1 VRYNGAKKRVI
12 QSRFYD
18 YLATEKKTHDIII
31 CEDAKEAAALH
42 DVAQFFER
50 DVVVLPD
57 FRAAY
62 LDDLRSYV
70 EELHQLFDALRRY
83 EASGGKALVIAPYKT
98 LLFPFPKPELLQA
111 QILEFGAT
119 IKLAAFKDQML
130 QWGYTFVDIVQV
142 EGEIS
147 FRGDI
152 LDIFVPSQP
161 HPWRIS
167 LFDEEIE
174 EIKAFETETQRTSG
188 DEVDAVTLTP
198 AFYALDAQ
206 QYDAVMAQV
215 ESSQSD
221 SFVKDIAA
229 LGYWY
234 LGDMAAPF
242 LEGRRAASIKP
253 MEALIDEAYI
263 LNNPQ
268 VDRTLFEGLHVI
280 PESERY
286 KELAVTDVP
295 TLLKVHEKKKITLI
309 ASSDAQIKGAGVYDT
324 SALHVRQSG
333 IILSLISDDEVI
345 ISLNKPVKKKR
356 RRKTSIILDDL
367 KPGDYVVHEEYG
379 VGIFEAIEQAQI
391 LGGIKDF
398 VKIRYQG
405 DDKVLL
411 PVENLDSI
419 DRYLA
424 SGGVPALD
432 RLGKGGF
439 TKLKESVRKRLF
451 EIAGE
456 IINTA
461 AARAL
466 IQAPVI
472 ATNTRDLEAFQKLA
486 GFEYT
491 PDQSEAINEI
501 VADLGSGQI
510 MDRLLSGDV
519 GFGKTEVAM
528 NAIFATVRAGYQAA
542 LIVPTTLL
550 SSQHF
555 HSIEQRFA
563 DSGIGIAKLDR
574 FVTPKYKK
582 AVLAALASGD
592 VQIVVGTHALFGT
605 KFQKLG
611 LVIIDE
617 EHKFGVKQKEKL
629 KQLYEKVHLLSMS
642 ATPIPRSLNQALSSI
657 KTMSQLLTPP
667 SERQG
672 VRTFVK
678 AYDEK
683 LIKEVILRELR
694 RGGQV
699 FYVHNSI
706 DHMPIKAGELK
717 KILPNLRV
725 LMLHSKVSATETE
738 EELLK
743 FEAGQY
749 DLMLAT
755 SIIESGIHMPRVNT
769 MVIDGADRFGI
780 ADLHQLRGRVGRG
793 NQEGFAYFI
802 VEDRETLTDEAK
814 KRLVAL
820 ESNSFLGSGSVLAYH
835 DLEIRGG
842 GNLVGD
848 AQSGHIKNIGYSL
861 YLKMLEDAIKE
872 LSNTRETVKMK
883 VDIKLA
889 ISAYL
894 SDEIITTDRLRLE
907 LYRRLSQ
914 CEDPTEIYEV
924 EEETIDRF
932 GKLDTPTKQFF
943 ELMVIKLL
951 ALQKKIRLISSYGQ
965 NITIEYQ
972 NGSKELIKSD
982 SKDDD
987 DIIKAVLYYLRN
999 VKPQKL

>member
-1 VRYNGAKKRVI
+1 MN
-12 QSRFYD
+12 QSRLYEHFKSGSFD
-18 YLATEKKTHDIII
+18 LDLII
-31 CEDAKEAAALH
+31 CEDAKEAHELA
-42 DVAQFFER
+42 DVAAYFER
-50 DVVVLPD
+50 DVIRFPD
-57 FRAAY
+57 LRVAY
-62 LDDLRSYV
+62 LDDLRAYG
-70 EELHQLFDALRRY
+70 EELTQLFGALRY
-83 EASGGKALVIAPYKT
+83 YATCKHKPLVIAPFKS
-98 LLFPFPKPELLQA
+98 LLFPFPKPELLEGMS
-111 QILEFGAT
+111 LEFGT
-119 IKLAAFKDQML
+119 TVSLAAFKEQML
-130 QWGYTFVDIVQV
+130 RWGYSFVDIVQV

-152 LDIFVPSQP
+152 FDIFIPSHE
-161 HPWRIS
+161 HPYRIS

-174 EIKAFETETQRTSG
+174 EIKAFETETQRTQG
-188 DEVDAVTLTP
+188 DEIESIAIVP
-198 AFYALDAQ
+198 AFYALDEVAYEALHVKVTQ
-206 QYDAVMAQV
+206 
-215 ESSQSD
+215 SSSD
-221 SFVKDIAA
+221 SFVKDIAS
-229 LGYWY
+229 LGFWY
-234 LGDMAAPF
+234 LDDLAEPF
-242 LEGRRAASIKP
+242 LRGKKAAFIKP
-253 MEALIDEAYI
+253 MQELLDEAYI
-263 LNNPQ
+263 LNTPQ
-268 VDRTLFEGLHVI
+268 VDKALFEALHVI
-280 PESERY
+280 PEATHY
-286 KELAVTDVP
+286 KALGVTDVP
-295 TLLKVHEKKKITLI
+295 TLLKVHQKKKITLI
-309 ASSDAQIKGAGVYDT
+309 ASSEAQVKAAGIYDT
-324 SALHVRQSG
+324 TSLHVKSSP
-333 IILSLISDDEVI
+333 IIVNMIGDDELV
-345 ISLNKPVKKKR
+345 ISLNKSVKKKR
-356 RRKTSIILDDL
+356 RRKSSIILDDL

-379 VGIFEAIEQAQI
+379 VGIFEVIEQAEI
-391 LGGIKDF
+391 LGGVKDF
-398 VKIRYQG
+398 IKIRYQG
-405 DDKVLL
+405 DDRVLL

-419 DRYLA
+419 DRYIA

-439 TKLKESVRKRLF
+439 VKLKESVRKRLF

-466 IQAPVI
+466 IKAPMI
-472 ATNTRDLEAFQKLA
+472 QTSRSDLKAFQKLA

-491 PDQSEAINEI
+491 DDQSSSIDEI
-501 VADLGSGQI
+501 ITDLGSGQI

-542 LIVPTTLL
+542 LVVPTTLL
-550 SSQHF
+550 SAQHF
-555 HSIEQRFA
+555 NSISERFA
-563 DSGIGIAKLDR
+563 DSGIPMAKLDR
-574 FVTPKYKK
+574 FVTSAQKK
-582 AVLAALASGD
+582 KVLSALSSGD
-592 VQIVVGTHALFGT
+592 IQVVVGTHALFGT
-605 KFQKLG
+605 TFNKLG

-629 KQLYEKVHLLSMS
+629 KQMYERVHLLSMS

-683 LIKEVILRELR
+683 LIKEVIMRELR

-706 DHMPIKAGELK
+706 DHMPIKEGELK
-717 KILPNLRV
+717 AIMPHLRI

-738 EELLK
+738 KELLK
-743 FEAGQY
+743 FQNGEY

-769 MVIDGADRFGI
+769 MLIDGADRFGI

-793 NQEGFAYFI
+793 SSEGFAYFI
-802 VEDRETLTDEAK
+802 VEDRDKLTDEAK

-842 GNLVGD
+842 GNLIGD

-872 LSNTRETVKMK
+872 LSNTQESVKAK

-914 CEDPTEIYEV
+914 CEEPSEVYEI
-924 EEETIDRF
+924 EEETVDRF
-932 GKLDTPTKQFF
+932 GALDTPSKQFF

-951 ALQKKIRLISSYGQ
+951 SLDKKIKTISSYGQ
-965 NITIEYQ
+965 NITIEYA
-972 NGSKELIKSD
+972 NASKEYLKSD

-987 DIIKAVLYYLRN
+987 DIIKAVLHYLRSA
-999 VKPQKL
+999 KPKQL

>member
-1 VRYNGAKKRVI
+1 MI
-12 QSRFYD
+12 QSRFYE
-18 YLATEKKTHDIII
+18 YLKNEKKGALEVLI
-31 CEDAKEAAALH
+31 CEDTKEANELR
-42 DVAQFFER
+42 DVANFFEC
-50 DVVVLPD
+50 DVLVFPD
-57 FRAAY
+57 LRAVY
-62 LDDLRSYV
+62 LDDLRSYR
-70 EELHQLFDALRRY
+70 EELSQLFNALRDY
-83 EASGGKALVIAPYKT
+83 YSADVKPLVIAPLRT
-98 LLFPFPKPELLQA
+98 LLFPLPKAELLEGME
-111 QILEFGAT
+111 LEFGAS
-119 IKLAAFKDQML
+119 IDLQSFKEQML

-152 LDIFVPSQP
+152 FDIFVPSQP
-161 HPWRIS
+161 HPFRVS
-167 LFDEEIE
+167 LFDVEIE
-174 EIKAFETETQRTSG
+174 EIKPFITESQRTTG
-188 DEVDAVTLTP
+188 EECDLLKIVP
-198 AFYALDAQ
+198 AFYALD
-206 QYDAVMAQV
+206 
-215 ESSQSD
+215 ESSFERINTLIDSSESD
-221 SFVKDIAA
+221 SFVKDIAS
-229 LGYWY
+229 LGFWY
-234 LGDMAAPF
+234 LEEKAERF
-242 LEGRRAASIKP
+242 LADKKALLIKP
-253 MEALIDEAYI
+253 MSEQIKESFALNEVLPDQEY
-263 LNNPQ
+263 
-268 VDRTLFEGLHVI
+268 FETLHVI
-280 PESERY
+280 AEASHHLC
-286 KELAVTDVP
+286 LAVTDIP
-295 TLLKVHEKKKITLI
+295 TLLKVHKKKKITLI
-309 ASSDAQIKGAGVYDT
+309 AINEAQIKAAGIYET
-324 SALHVRQSG
+324 QGLHVKKSPL
-333 IILSLISDDEVI
+333 ILNIISDDEVV
-345 ISLNKPVKKKR
+345 ISLNKPAKKR
-356 RRKTSIILDDL
+356 RRRKSSIILDDL

-379 VGIFEAIEQAQI
+379 VGIFEKIEQAEI
-391 LGGIKDF
+391 LGGAKDF

-405 DDKVLL
+405 DDRVLL
-411 PVENLDSI
+411 PVENLDTI
-419 DRYLA
+419 DRYIA
-424 SGGVPALD
+424 SGSLPALD

-439 TKLKESVRKRLF
+439 GKLKEKVKKRLF

-466 IQAPVI
+466 IKAPI
-472 ATNTRDLEAFQKLA
+472 ITTNKNDLKAFQKLA

-491 PDQSEAINEI
+491 ADQSESINEI
-501 VADLGSGQI
+501 IANLGSGQI

-555 HSIEQRFA
+555 ASLSERFA

-574 FVTPKYKK
+574 FVTPKMKK
-582 AVLAALASGD
+582 ATLAALSDGS
-592 VQIVVGTHALFGT
+592 VQVVVGTHALFGT
-605 KFQKLG
+605 TFNKLG

-629 KQLYEKVHLLSMS
+629 KHLYERVHLLSMS

-678 AYDEK
+678 SYEEK
-683 LIKEVILRELR
+683 LIKEVIMRELR

-706 DHMPIKAGELK
+706 AHMPIKEGELK
-717 KILPNLRV
+717 KILPNLRIV
-725 LMLHSKVSATETE
+725 MIHSKTGASETE
-738 EELLK
+738 KELIK
-743 FEAGQY
+743 FAAGEY
-749 DLMLAT
+749 DLMIAT
-755 SIIESGIHMPRVNT
+755 SIIESGIHMPNVNT
-769 MVIDGADRFGI
+769 MIIDGADRFGI

-793 NQEGFAYFI
+793 HVEGFAYFI
-802 VEDRETLTDEAK
+802 VEDREKLTDESK

-872 LSNTRETVKMK
+872 LSNTQESVKAK
-883 VDIKLA
+883 VDIKLT

-894 SDEIITTDRLRLE
+894 SDEIINTDRLRLE

-914 CEDPTEIYEV
+914 CEEPVEIYEI

-951 ALQKKIRLISSYGQ
+951 ALDKKIKTVSSYGQ
-965 NITIEYQ
+965 NISIEYA
-972 NGSKELIKSD
+972 NGEKEQLKSA

-987 DIIKAVLYYLRN
+987 DIIKEVLSHLRN
-999 VKPQKL
+999 AKPKQL